1 MAKTPLSSQK
11 NADLDAEQSSEKQN
25 SEQQSFDEQTS
36 DQQTSNQTA
45 IDNDQQKKIPRKTRK
60 PRQTRKKVAEASDT
74 DTIADQTQTTTAT
87 ATTKPRRQSTRSS
100 GRQASRVSSKTN
112 GSAGSNTSSNNAT
125 ASTTKTN
132 GRSQRRATRADK
144 APPPAPPPPK
154 PELSERVS
162 SRFLYGLLV
171 WLGLIPR
178 EDDDTWQQS
187 ANTQTQTQQTTAA
200 NANKTADANNK
211 RYTSY
216 KHRAT
221 RSIFHQMSGAS
232 SRGGF
237 ETDKNRYRTIWAI
250 ALFALLIL
258 IGRAYYLQVINSGF
272 YQEKGDQLITR
283 VRTQPSYRGVITDRN
298 GQPLA
303 VSAPLVT
310 VYFSPYDYARSYYQ
324 LKEDIQQLEKSKDTE
339 RNQKRLAKLR
349 KQLDEM
355 SLTRLADAAKIALT
369 ELKTVTNLQDNI
381 NVEDDEAVAK
391 VLPKGDGSHYFP
403 LMNKVT
409 PEMAEQV
416 LALDFRGIFQE
427 KFYQR
432 YYPQSHPNSQL
443 VGFMGQNANDASGG
457 YQGRAGIELKFNEE
471 LSGKD
476 GKILVFKD
484 ARQNSLK
491 EIKQLEPE
499 VAGKD
504 IQLTIDSRLQY
515 ILFKELEKAG
525 RKQQALWSS
534 GMIVDVHT
542 GEVLALS
549 TWPSFN
555 ANNLG
560 EMTGESQ
567 RNRALLD
574 SFEPGSVMK
583 PFTVAAALDS
593 GKFSPRSLIDTSPGY
608 IRVKGYTINDH
619 GNLGTI
625 GFRTLLKKSSNVAS
639 AKVALSLPADGIAS
653 IQKRFGFGT
662 KTALQFPGEQAG
674 KVNVPTEKQTARR
687 VTISYGYGVQV
698 TLAQLAQ
705 AYATLGAGGVRHPL
719 SLIKS
724 DEQPASE
731 RVIDHGHATSIV
743 EMMESVTLPGGT
755 GTKANIDGYRVA
767 GKTGTS
773 RRVDPEGGYYKK
785 RYRTVFAGI
794 APVSNPRLVT
804 VILVEDPQKKHY
816 AGDVAAPVFH
826 NVMKE
831 ALRLYNVPLDKP
843 LKANKD
849 KKAKVES

>member
-1 MAKTPLSSQK
+1 MAKTPLSSSQQ
-11 NADLDAEQSSEKQN
+11 NASEPEQTLEQSSI
-25 SEQQSFDEQTS
+25 EQQNEQGIEQT
-36 DQQTSNQTA
+36 DE
-45 IDNDQQKKIPRKTRK
+45 QKKIPRKTRK
-60 PRQTRKKVAEASDT
+60 PRQTRKKFVVESDT
-74 DTIADQTQTTTAT
+74 ETIADQAQTKTT
-87 ATTKPRRQSTRSS
+87 TTKPRRQSTRAS
-100 GRQASRVSSKTN
+100 GRQSGRVTSK
-112 GSAGSNTSSNNAT
+112 ANTSTSNNVNSDTGVKTST
-125 ASTTKTN
+125 ANVN

-187 ANTQTQTQQTTAA
+187 ANTQTQQTAA
-200 NANKTADANNK
+200 NKTNAPADANGK

-349 KQLDEM
+349 KKLDEM
-355 SLTRLADAAKIALT
+355 SLTRLADAAKITLA
-369 ELKTVTNLQDNI
+369 ELKKVTNLQDNI

-409 PEMAEQV
+409 PEVADQV
-416 LALDFRGIFQE
+416 LALDFRGIFQN

-593 GKFSPRSLIDTSPGY
+593 GKFSPRSLINTSPGF

-639 AKVALSLPADGIAS
+639 AKIALSLPADGIAN

-724 DEQPASE
+724 DEQPVSE

-849 KKAKVES
+849 KKAKVNE